1 MKQLEEGRRKAGSK
15 RSGRAAKSRGFA
27 LPLSFAPMEA
37 RTERE
42 LPAQDGGWQY
52 EPKWD
57 GFRCLAF
64 KDGDAVDLRARSGKP
79 LGRYFP
85 EIVAAL
91 RETPVERFVIDG
103 ELVIEREGRLSF
115 DALQLRLHPA
125 ASRILRLSTEMPAR
139 LVLFDMLA
147 APDGKSLIGLPLRRR
162 RQVLETFMRRVP
174 ASPSLTL
181 SPFTDQHDEAT
192 RWLRQSGEGW
202 LDGVIAKRADG
213 RYESGERAMIKVKK
227 LRTADC
233 VVGGFR
239 YQSARR
245 QVGSLLLGL
254 YDDDGKLAH
263 VGFTSTIAD
272 KERAALTQR
281 LEALRRPPGFTG
293 NAPGGPSRWSTER
306 SAAWEPLR
314 PELVVEVRFDQVTGR
329 RFRHGTK
336 LLRWRPDKS
345 PRQCTFVQL
354 GGDQG

>member
-1 MKQLEEGRRKAGSK
+1 MKRQKQKPRTVGSRRAS
-15 RSGRAAKSRGFA
+15 KSRGFA
-27 LPLSFAPMEA
+27 LPLAFTPMEA
-37 RTERE
+37 RSESD
-42 LPAQDGGWQY
+42 LPEQDGGWQY

-64 KDGDAVDLRARSGKP
+64 KKGEAADLRARSGKP
-79 LGRYFP
+79 LGRFFP

-91 RETPVERFVIDG
+91 RDIPVEHFVIDG
-103 ELVIEREGRLSF
+103 ELVIEIEGRLSF
-115 DALQLRLHPA
+115 EALQLRLHPA
-125 ASRILRLSTEMPAR
+125 ASRVLRLSTETPAR

-147 APDGKSLIGLPLRRR
+147 TPDGTVLTKQPLRRR
-162 RQVLETFMRRVP
+162 RQALEKFFRQARG
-174 ASPSLTL
+174 SPLLTL
-181 SPFTDQHDEAT
+181 SPFTEQHEEAK
-192 RWLRQSGEGW
+192 RWLWEAGKGW

-213 RYESGERAMIKVKK
+213 PYESGERAMIKVKK

-254 YDDDGKLAH
+254 YDDEGKLDH

-272 KERAALTQR
+272 KERLALTHK
-281 LEALRRPPGFTG
+281 LEALRQPPGFTG
-293 NAPGGPSRWSTER
+293 NAPGAPSRWSTTR

-314 PELVVEVRFDQVTGR
+314 PELVVEVRFDQVTGC

-354 GGDQG
+354 GQKQG